1 MAKKITKQELSEEL
15 NSNLN
20 SLDTELDALDIEV
33 DGLTDEVTANK
44 NNIESNKTNI
54 ESILNVLN
62 KHQND
67 LFPHGSD
74 YSQYSSDKDE
84 NGFYTTVTVKRTDG
98 TNYMTSVAS
107 NPNGNGKY
115 QTIRWTFFDSDGN
128 TEIAVRT
135 WTIEYDENGTVISK
149 VVA

>member
-33 DGLTDEVTANK
+33 DGLTDEVTSNK

-54 ESILNVLN
+54 QNILDALQQ
-62 KHQND
+62 HQND
-67 LFPHGSD
+67 PFSHGND
-74 YSQYSSDKDE
+74 YSQFSSDKDE
-84 NGFYTTVTVKRTDG
+84 NGYYTKVTVKRTDG

-115 QTIRWTFFDSDGN
+115 QTIQWTFFDSDSI